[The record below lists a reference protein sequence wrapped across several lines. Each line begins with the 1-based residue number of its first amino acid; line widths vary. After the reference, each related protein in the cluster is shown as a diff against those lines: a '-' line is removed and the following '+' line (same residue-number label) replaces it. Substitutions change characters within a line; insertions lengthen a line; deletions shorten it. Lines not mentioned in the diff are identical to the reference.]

1 MDLDK
6 LKQTLVIPDNVKEEN
21 IKTYLIYENI
31 DSMLSNMDDIKPNFF
46 SKL

>member
-21 IKTYLIYENI
+21 IKTYLIYENRCFTIYSIDNKII
-31 DSMLSNMDDIKPNFF
+31 DSIEI
-46 SKL
+46 